1 MATGRDL
8 YGHCRGG
15 MGELRGVGQ
24 GLCSVWAGR
33 ARGEMGVSEPPL
45 KEAWDLQTAPV
56 AVAYGYQRRRR
67 YCTPKHTVHT
77 CELFTPG
84 TKLMIP

>member
-1 MATGRDL
+1 
-8 YGHCRGG
+8 
-15 MGELRGVGQ
+15 
-24 GLCSVWAGR
+24 
-33 ARGEMGVSEPPL
+33 MGVSEPPL